1 VLYAPQFSPCLRRL
15 PACVAA
21 LCLLL
26 TPSIRAQEVREIS
39 TATRLYKEPSGVAL
53 ASLPAG
59 TAVEPKRTR
68 GNWREVEI
76 EGWIFSRSVG
86 PTRREGF
93 DLVVTAPAGENIRR
107 TPNGDIVGRVRS
119 GTLLFKEEVRN
130 GWTRVRRVGW
140 VPRNAVASRPSRA
153 TPPTPR
159 VETKP
164 AVRPEPVTTVQPD
177 SPSAVQAYVAP
188 AQGTAPQ
195 AQGNPVAT
203 DRAEVARETPVF
215 AAPEGGQYGTLQPGA
230 SARVL
235 GRSGEWAR
243 VQFEGWIRENDL
255 KEASDGSLSGITA
268 AEVRTDPARY
278 VGRTVDWRVELIAVQ
293 EADELRPEMPKGQKY
308 LLTRGPLPEPGF
320 VYVTVTEAQAVDFR
334 ALQALQ
340 EVTLRVIIKAPRTR
354 FLATPVVELVSRVS

>member
-1 VLYAPQFSPCLRRL
+1 VLYAPQSSPCLGRL

-39 TATRLYKEPSGVAL
+39 TATRLYKEPSGIAL

-119 GTLLFKEEVRN
+119 GTLLFKEEVKN
-130 GWTRVRRVGW
+130 GWTRFRRVGW
-140 VPRNAVASRPSRA
+140 VPQNAVASRPS
-153 TPPTPR
+153 
-159 VETKP
+159 
-164 AVRPEPVTTVQPD
+164 AVRPEPVAAVQPD

-188 AQGTAPQ
+188 AQGAAPQ
-195 AQGNPVAT
+195 PQGNPVAT

-320 VYVTVTEAQAVDFR
+320 VYVTVTEAQAVEFR
-334 ALQALQ
+334 AQQALQ
-340 EVTLRVIIKAPRTR
+340 ELTLRVILKAPRTR